1 MKKFVKKGLI
11 KDVASSYLMLVVL
24 PVLVVFS
31 VIFLIAGR
39 YIYRA
44 RLNSVEVTRQAV
56 LDQYEE
62 ERKSARWHCLMFL
75 ILRTGK

>member
-44 RLNSVEVTRQAV
+44 RLKFCGS
-56 LDQYEE
+56 DQ
-62 ERKSARWHCLMFL
+62 
-75 ILRTGK
+75 TGGV